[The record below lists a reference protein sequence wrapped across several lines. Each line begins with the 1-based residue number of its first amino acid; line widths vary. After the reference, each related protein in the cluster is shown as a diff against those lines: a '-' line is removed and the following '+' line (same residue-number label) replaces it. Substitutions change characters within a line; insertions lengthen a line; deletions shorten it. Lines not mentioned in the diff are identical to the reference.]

1 MYSFE
6 RVYFFSA
13 DGNGYRDKLIR
24 YLLNDGRK
32 TLYKNYANLFTVRAL
47 QVATHL
53 VNATKICAQCSC
65 ILCTVYMYSVTG
77 KESADFVFL
86 GHWICVS
93 LQERWDLWLV
103 FFVAVQFPYFQTS
116 QTFYSILV
124 YTWIRFVIL
133 RRSKWVL

>member
-32 TLYKNYANLFTVRAL
+32 TLYKNYANIFTVRAL

-53 VNATKICAQCSC
+53 VNATKICAQYSC
-65 ILCTVYMYSVTG
+65 ILCTVYRVPCTQSLV
-77 KESADFVFL
+77 KKVQISFFSAIGYAYHYKSDGISGLYF
-86 GHWICVS
+86 S
-93 LQERWDLWLV
+93 LLYNFRIFKQV
-103 FFVAVQFPYFQTS
+103 KHFT
-116 QTFYSILV
+116 
-124 YTWIRFVIL
+124 RFWYIHGFGL
-133 RRSKWVL
+133 